1 MILRGARR
9 FLLVAVAAMALAGA
23 GASWW
28 VGSELVR
35 PAQHRVALPPDFP
48 ARVLTIQGSGRT
60 IAAWWVDR
68 GERTPAVLLLHAIRA
83 DRLSM
88 VARAR
93 LLARHGFSV
102 LLIDLQAHGETLGS
116 AITLGWRESA
126 DARSALE
133 WLRHERSSSRVG
145 VIGCSLG
152 GAAVLLG
159 GQPSGFDAAVFE
171 AVYPRAARAIENRIR
186 IGLGPLAPVLTPFLL
201 VQLRPRLGIAA
212 SDLEPI
218 RSIGRFGGP
227 VLIAAG
233 SEDRHTTLDESR
245 ELFEA
250 AAQPKELWV
259 VPGAMHQD
267 LLSFDP
273 IGYEARVV
281 GFLARYLRPVA

>member
-1 MILRGARR
+1 MALRSARR
-9 FLLVAVAAMALAGA
+9 FLLVAVVAMAIVGA
-23 GASWW
+23 GASWS
-28 VGSELVR
+28 VGSKLVR
-35 PAQHRVALPPDFP
+35 PAQHHVALPPDFP
-48 ARVLTIQGSGRT
+48 ARVLTIQGSGRA
-60 IAAWWVDR
+60 IAAWWMDQ
-68 GERTPAVLLLHAIRA
+68 GERAPAVLLLHAIRA

-88 VARAR
+88 VSRAR
-93 LLARHGFSV
+93 LLVRHGFSV
-102 LLIDLQAHGETLGS
+102 FLIDLQAHGETAGS

-133 WLRHERSSSRVG
+133 WLRRERSSSRVG

-171 AVYPRAARAIENRIR
+171 AVYARAARAVENRIR
-186 IGLGPLAPVLTPFLL
+186 IRLGPLAPVLTPFLL
-201 VQLRPRLGIAA
+201 VQLRSRLGVSA

-227 VLIAAG
+227 VLIVAG
-233 SEDRHTTLDESR
+233 SEDQHTTLEESR
-245 ELFEA
+245 ELFQA

-259 VPGAMHQD
+259 VQGARHQD

-281 GFLARYLRPVA
+281 SFLTRYLRPAA

>member
-1 MILRGARR
+1 MALRGARR
-9 FLLVAVAAMALAGA
+9 FLLLAVAAMALVGA

-48 ARVLTIQGSGRT
+48 ARALTIQGSGRT

-68 GERTPAVLLLHAIRA
+68 GERAPAVLLLHAIRA
-83 DRLSM
+83 DRSSM
-88 VARAR
+88 VPRAR

-102 LLIDLQAHGETLGS
+102 LLIDLQGHGETLGS

-126 DARSALE
+126 DARSALA
-133 WLRHERSSSRVG
+133 WLRHERPSSRVG

-186 IGLGPLAPVLTPFLL
+186 IRLGSLAPVLTPFLL
-201 VQLRPRLGIAA
+201 VQLRPRLALPRATSSPFGPSVASAA
-212 SDLEPI
+212 RCSSLPDPRI
-218 RSIGRFGGP
+218 DTRHSTNRGSSSRRPPNPRSSGWFRVRCTRISGRSTRS
-227 VLIAAG
+227 AMRRG
-233 SEDRHTTLDESR
+233 SWAFS
-245 ELFEA
+245 
-250 AAQPKELWV
+250 
-259 VPGAMHQD
+259 
-267 LLSFDP
+267 
-273 IGYEARVV
+273 
-281 GFLARYLRPVA
+281 LAT

>member
-1 MILRGARR
+1 MALRGALR
-9 FLLVAVAAMALAGA
+9 FLLVAVAAMALV

-48 ARVLTIQGSGRT
+48 ARALTIQGSGRT

-68 GERTPAVLLLHAIRA
+68 GERAPAVLLLHAIRA

-88 VARAR
+88 VPRAH

-102 LLIDLQAHGETLGS
+102 LLIDLQAHGETSGS

-133 WLRHERSSSRVG
+133 WLRHERASSRVG

-171 AVYPRAARAIENRIR
+171 AVYPRAPRAIENRIR
-186 IGLGPLAPVLTPFLL
+186 IRLGPLAPILTPFLL
-201 VQLRPRLGIAA
+201 VQLRPRLGISAN
-212 SDLEPI
+212 DLEPI
-218 RSIGRFGGP
+218 RSIGRFGAP
-227 VLIAAG
+227 VLVVAG

-245 ELFEA
+245 ELFQA

-259 VPGAMHQD
+259 VQGAMHQD

-281 GFLARYLRPVA
+281 GFLARYLRSLA

>member
-1 MILRGARR
+1 MRNEQVADVLHGAAIRLLRYVRKEDVASGITGAQ
-9 FLLVAVAAMALAGA
+9 LSVLSVLAYGGPQTLGALAQA
-23 GASWW
+23 EQ
-28 VGSELVR
+28 VGVS
-35 PAQHRVALPPDFP
+35 AHR
-48 ARVLTIQGSGRT
+48 RQ
-60 IAAWWVDR
+60 
-68 GERTPAVLLLHAIRA
+68 
-83 DRLSM
+83 
-88 VARAR
+88 RAR
-93 LLARHGFSV
+93 SGV
-102 LLIDLQAHGETLGS
+102 PT
-116 AITLGWRESA
+116 
-126 DARSALE
+126 DARSALA
-133 WLRHERSSSRVG
+133 WLRHERPSSRVG

-186 IGLGPLAPVLTPFLL
+186 IRLGSLAPVLTPFLL
-201 VQLRPRLGIAA
+201 VQLRPRLGVAA

-218 RSIGRFGGP
+218 RSIGRFRGP

-267 LLSFDP
+267 LRSFDP